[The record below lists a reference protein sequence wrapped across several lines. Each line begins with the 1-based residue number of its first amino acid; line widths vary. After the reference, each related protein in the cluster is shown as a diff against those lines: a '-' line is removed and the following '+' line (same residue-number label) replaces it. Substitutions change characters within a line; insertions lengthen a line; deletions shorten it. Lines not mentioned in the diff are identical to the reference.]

1 MAEID
6 KGLPNVRQ
14 SVKIPSPDEQVEIQ
28 TEVQESMPS
37 PENTEITENEDGSV
51 EVDFDPGAV
60 SPESGDDHYANLADL
75 LPDSILEPIG
85 SELYANFTDYKESRR
100 EWERSYTKGLDLLG
114 FQFEQRTRPFQGA
127 SGATHPVLAEAVTQ
141 FQAQA
146 YKELLPA
153 NGPIRTQI
161 LGKADVMKQDQAQRV
176 KEFMN
181 FQIMDVMKEYEPEF
195 DQMLFYLPLAGS
207 TFKKVY
213 YDDLLGRAV
222 SKFVTADDLVVPYS
236 ATSLEDAEAICHVL
250 KISANDLRK
259 QQVSGFYRDIDLG
272 KPYAE
277 ETELKKKE
285 RELEGTRATG
295 YQKNNPIYTLI
306 ECHVDLDLEGFEDR
320 GQDGMPTGIKIPYIV
335 TIDNGTRKVL
345 SIRRN
350 YKVDDPKKTK
360 VQYFVHF
367 KFLPG
372 LGFYG
377 FGLIHMIGGLTRA
390 ATSALRQLID
400 AGTLSNLPSGFKQ
413 RGIRVRDDAQSLQP
427 GEWRDV
433 DAPGGN
439 LKDAFMNLPYK
450 EPSQTLLHLMGVC
463 VQAGQRFASIADM
476 QVGDGNQQAAVG
488 TTVALLE
495 RGSRVMSAIHKRL
508 YASMK
513 NEFVLLSNVFS
524 TYLPPV
530 YPYDVVGGERQ
541 IKQTDFDDRIDILP
555 VADPNIFSATQRV
568 SIAQT
573 ELQLAQSNPQM
584 HNMYEAYRDMYEA
597 IGVKNI
603 DQILPPPP
611 QPQPKNPALEHIDAI
626 GGKPFQA
633 FTGQDHRA
641 HIAAHIAFMATNM
654 AKNNPVIMASLEK
667 NIFEHIALMADEQ
680 VQLEFK
686 DKIERMQQIQQD
698 LAQNPQIQQ
707 QMQMNPQLQQGM
719 KQEADNLAIE
729 IEARK
734 AVLIAEMTE
743 DFLNEEKKVS
753 GDFGNDPI
761 AKLRARE
768 LDLKAQDN
776 LRKQKEDEAR
786 INLDK
791 SKMLMNRD
799 IQEDKMEQNEDLAL
813 LRAATSIE
821 KQKMS
826 NRAKAKSDA
835 TKRFDVKKLKGP
847 RS

>member
-37 PENTEITENEDGSV
+37 SENTEITENEDGSV

-60 SPESGDDHYANLADL
+60 SPEAGDDHYANLADL

-513 NEFVLLSNVFS
+513 NEFVLLSNVFA

-826 NRAKAKSDA
+826 NKAKMRSDEM
-835 TKRFDVKKLKGP
+835 KRKDVKTLKGP